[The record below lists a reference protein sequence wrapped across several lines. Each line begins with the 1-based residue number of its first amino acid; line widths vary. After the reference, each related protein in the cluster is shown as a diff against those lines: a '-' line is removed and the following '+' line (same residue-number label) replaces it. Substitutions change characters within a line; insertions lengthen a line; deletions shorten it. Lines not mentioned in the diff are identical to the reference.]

1 MSEREN
7 KQTFKLVHLMKSLND
22 IQIAMNAEKIRIKLK
37 ITTRLFNIT
46 LSILNEMQKMNKNK

>member
-1 MSEREN
+1 MTERKN

-22 IQIAMNAEKIRIKLK
+22 IQRAMNAERIRVKLK
-37 ITTRLFNIT
+37 ITTRLFKIT

>member
-1 MSEREN
+1 
-7 KQTFKLVHLMKSLND
+7 MKSLND
-22 IQIAMNAEKIRIKLK
+22 IQIAMNAEKIRVKLK